1 MNDIALGDADFRNGP
16 CRISENRDFHFHGL
30 QNDQCLANDD
40 RGASYNEDLE
50 DRSNHLGLDFDRHRL
65 GVRTLAVVGAA
76 LLAVLLLTATLA
88 HGSSS
93 VREVLWSHMSHS
105 GWIFG
110 AVGDSKLPDLSNN
123 RDS

>member
-1 MNDIALGDADFRNGP
+1 
-16 CRISENRDFHFHGL
+16 
-30 QNDQCLANDD
+30 
-40 RGASYNEDLE
+40 
-50 DRSNHLGLDFDRHRL
+50 
-65 GVRTLAVVGAA
+65 VVGAA